1 MARKYAGPVQT
12 LPGGR
17 FSLSLEVQDRASLVA
32 LIVQLRETLLTT
44 STADSM
50 RRLFPAAYHQDPE
63 HDAEYQRLMRDELL
77 ASRLQS
83 MNTASEMLHR
93 DPTSKSIELTAAE
106 LEEFMRSINN
116 LRLVIGTMLDI
127 QESDDPFEDD
137 EVQDDDPSGVHR
149 QLYHYLGWLLEWVV
163 TAQSAAL

>member
-1 MARKYAGPVQT
+1 MARKYSGPVQT

-32 LIVQLRETLLTT
+32 LIVQLREILLTT
-44 STADSM
+44 STADM

-83 MNTASEMLHR
+83 MNTASEMLQR

-127 QESDDPFEDD
+127 QESDDLYEDD
-137 EVQDDDPSGVHR
+137 GVEEDDPSGVHR

>member
-1 MARKYAGPVQT
+1 
-12 LPGGR
+12 
-17 FSLSLEVQDRASLVA
+17 
-32 LIVQLRETLLTT
+32 
-44 STADSM
+44 
-50 RRLFPAAYHQDPE
+50 
-63 HDAEYQRLMRDELL
+63 MRDELL

-83 MNTASEMLHR
+83 MNTASEMLQR

-127 QESDDPFEDD
+127 QESDDLYDDD
-137 EVQDDDPSGVHR
+137 ESQEDDPSGVHR

>member
-1 MARKYAGPVQT
+1 MARKYAGPIQT
-12 LPGGR
+12 LQGGR

-32 LIVQLRETLLTT
+32 LIIQLRETLLTT

-83 MNTASEMLHR
+83 MTTAIEMLER
-93 DPTSKSIELTAAE
+93 EPASKSVELTAAE

-137 EVQDDDPSGVHR
+137 EVQDDDPVGVHR

>member
-1 MARKYAGPVQT
+1 MARKYAGPLQAIN
-12 LPGGR
+12 GGR
-17 FSLSLEVQDRASLVA
+17 FALTLEVQDRASLVA
-32 LIVQLRETLLTT
+32 LIAQLRDTLLTT
-44 STADSM
+44 TTADSM

-83 MNTASEMLHR
+83 LDTATEMLQR
-93 DPTSKSIELTAAE
+93 DPSANSIELSAAE

-127 QESDDPFEDD
+127 QESEDPFDD
-137 EVQDDDPSGVHR
+137 EEFEDNDPVGVQR
-149 QLYHYLGWLLEWVV
+149 QLYQYLGWLLEWVV
-163 TAQSAAL
+163 IAQSASL